1 VDDIVILDCK
11 GPGYYKLPEIV
22 LMSPFG
28 KILARKK
35 YKKISA
41 HDLSKILSMG
51 FIIFS
56 FE

>member
-1 VDDIVILDCK
+1 VDDIVILDFK

-35 YKKISA
+35 YKKIST

>member
-1 VDDIVILDCK
+1 VDDIVILDFK
-11 GPGYYKLPEIV
+11 GPGYYKLPEIA

-35 YKKISA
+35 YKKIST

-51 FIIFS
+51 FIIFC